1 MFLIVVYIQIKPN
14 TMNKRINSLWKLS
27 LIIIVLFSWTT
38 ESNAQ
43 FVSIAKKQSKILS
56 PIVKIVSDV
65 ILGGESKIPNI
76 KKELDKEKSY
86 LNSSLFF
93 FEENIQVCKDILTGT
108 NDSIDVLNISSQT
121 KEQILTEKDSVL
133 TIEET
138 KAVEKKKHKSIW
150 NHPGNT
156 KSRI

>member
-1 MFLIVVYIQIKPN
+1 
-14 TMNKRINSLWKLS
+14 MNKRINSLWKLC
-27 LIIIVLFSWTT
+27 LITIVLFSWTT

-43 FVSIAKKQSKILS
+43 FITSEPDQSKILS

-65 ILGGESKIPNI
+65 LLRGKLKITNI
-76 KKELDKEKSY
+76 ENEVVREKSY

-93 FEENIQVCKDILTGT
+93 FKENIQVCRDILTET
-108 NDSIDVLNISSQT
+108 KNSIDTLNISFQEQTQT
-121 KEQILTEKDSVL
+121 KKDTSLKEVK
-133 TIEET
+133 IR
-138 KAVEKKKHKSIW
+138 VIEKKKHKSFW